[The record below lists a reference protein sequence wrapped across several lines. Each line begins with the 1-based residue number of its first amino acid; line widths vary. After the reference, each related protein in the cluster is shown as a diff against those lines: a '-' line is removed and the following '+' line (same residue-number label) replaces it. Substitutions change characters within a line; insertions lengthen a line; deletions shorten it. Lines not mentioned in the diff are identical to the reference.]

1 MTKSFHLRS
10 DYIIRRLLKEL
21 GLERVTPSTYAEY
34 SYIDVET
41 QKRSTLRVRIS
52 DHGVILLNWYR
63 HYGEADCRLSESDN
77 IAVTFIP
84 NREECQEKGITYPP
98 KIVNKT
104 KVYANKEMKTDIEES
119 FVVMHYL
126 YRSWKLTE
134 EDIIEIVAAL
144 KIFINGKGYS
154 DPLAQKPSR
163 ADVFKNTSNI
173 PYESVK

>member
-1 MTKSFHLRS
+1 M
-10 DYIIRRLLKEL
+10 
-21 GLERVTPSTYAEY
+21 
-34 SYIDVET
+34 
-41 QKRSTLRVRIS
+41 
-52 DHGVILLNWYR
+52 
-63 HYGEADCRLSESDN
+63 
-77 IAVTFIP
+77 
-84 NREECQEKGITYPP
+84 EECQEKGITYPP

-104 KVYANKEMKTDIEES
+104 QVYANKETKTDIEES

-173 PYESVK
+173 PYERVK